1 MLNTIIYTFF
11 LVFIAELGDKTQLAT
26 MLLSAKS
33 NSIMS
38 VFIGSSLALI
48 CSSFLGVFVGSYITK
63 YIPPHYIKNSAGVL
77 FIVMGILI
85 LSGKLQALLQ
95 NELNFMHYNNR
106 KLILQLYICREKDLS
121 LQNQQKHLILHYRIC
136 TFHDI

>member
-11 LVFIAELGDKTQLAT
+11 LVFIAELGDKTQIAT

-48 CSSFLGVFVGSYITK
+48 CSSFMGVYAGTYITK
-63 YIPPHYIKNSAGVL
+63 YIPPHYIQNSAGVL

-85 LSGKLQALLQ
+85 LSGKL
-95 NELNFMHYNNR
+95 
-106 KLILQLYICREKDLS
+106 
-121 LQNQQKHLILHYRIC
+121 
-136 TFHDI
+136 

>member
-11 LVFIAELGDKTQLAT
+11 LVFIAELGDKTQIAT

-38 VFIGSSLALI
+38 VFIGSSLALM
-48 CSSFLGVFVGSYITK
+48 CSSFLGVFAGSYITK
-63 YIPPHYIKNSAGVL
+63 YIPPHYIQNSAGIL

-85 LSGKLQALLQ
+85 LSGKL
-95 NELNFMHYNNR
+95 
-106 KLILQLYICREKDLS
+106 
-121 LQNQQKHLILHYRIC
+121 
-136 TFHDI
+136 